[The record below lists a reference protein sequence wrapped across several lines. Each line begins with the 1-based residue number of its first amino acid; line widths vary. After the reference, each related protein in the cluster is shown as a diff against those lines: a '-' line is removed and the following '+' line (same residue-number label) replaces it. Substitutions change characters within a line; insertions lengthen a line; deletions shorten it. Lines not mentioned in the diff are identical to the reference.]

1 MDDGYRRLNILLRIY
16 LYYIKMKLKVNSKLN
31 KMYTYVILN
40 ETNSKK
46 LEDEFIKEG
55 YYISNY
61 RPNIYLI
68 HPILYND

>member
-1 MDDGYRRLNILLRIY
+1 MDDNYRRLNILLRLY
-16 LYYIKMKLKVNSKLN
+16 LSYIKMKLKVNSKLN
-31 KMYTYVILN
+31 KMYTYAILN

>member
-16 LYYIKMKLKVNSKLN
+16 LSYIKMKLKVNSKLN
-31 KMYTYVILN
+31 KMYAYAILN

>member
-16 LYYIKMKLKVNSKLN
+16 LSYIKMKLKLNSKLN
-31 KMYTYVILN
+31 KMYAYAILN

>member
-16 LYYIKMKLKVNSKLN
+16 LSYIKMKLKVNSKLN
-31 KMYTYVILN
+31 KMYTYAILN

-61 RPNIYLI
+61 LPNIYLI
-68 HPILYND
+68 HPILYNE

>member
-16 LYYIKMKLKVNSKLN
+16 LSYIKMKLKVNSKLN
-31 KMYTYVILN
+31 KMYTYAILN

>member
-16 LYYIKMKLKVNSKLN
+16 LSYIKMKLKVNSKLN
-31 KMYTYVILN
+31 KMYTYAILN

-55 YYISNY
+55 YYISNC

>member
-16 LYYIKMKLKVNSKLN
+16 LSYIKMKLKMNSKLN
-31 KMYTYVILN
+31 KMYAYAILN

>member
-1 MDDGYRRLNILLRIY
+1 MDDCYRRLNILLRIY
-16 LYYIKMKLKVNSKLN
+16 LSYIKMKLKLNSKLN
-31 KMYTYVILN
+31 KMYTYAILN

>member
-1 MDDGYRRLNILLRIY
+1 MDDCYRRLNILLRIY
-16 LYYIKMKLKVNSKLN
+16 LSYIKMKLKLNSKLN
-31 KMYTYVILN
+31 KMYAYAILN

>member
-16 LYYIKMKLKVNSKLN
+16 LSYIKMKLKLNSKLN
-31 KMYTYVILN
+31 KMYTYAILN

>member
-1 MDDGYRRLNILLRIY
+1 MDDCYRRLNILLRIY
-16 LYYIKMKLKVNSKLN
+16 LSYIKMKLKVNSKLN
-31 KMYTYVILN
+31 KMYTYAILN